1 MKGETRLKLKVSGF
15 QTDISKDETKKKK
28 TTTPVV
34 RAVLSFSRLLSS
46 CPKSLEHPQLT
57 IGILVPI

>member
-1 MKGETRLKLKVSGF
+1 MKGETRLKLKVSEF
-15 QTDISKDETKKKK
+15 QTDISKDETKKKP
-28 TTTPVV
+28 TTPVV

-46 CPKSLEHPQLT
+46 FPKSLEHPQLT